1 MKKELTGKELGE
13 IGEKKA
19 KKFLKK
25 KGYKFIDS
33 NFKYNKKEVDLI
45 FLDKKN
51 KILIFVEVKTRK
63 YSKYFFP
70 EESIDSKKISGYRYC
85 IDGFLRKYPGYID
98 YDIRIDS
105 IGITLKDSDFVINHT
120 ENLI

>member
-1 MKKELTGKELGE
+1 MKKKLTGKELGE
-13 IGEKKA
+13 IGEKIA

-25 KGYKFIDS
+25 KGLKFITS

-51 KILIFVEVKTRK
+51 KILIFAEVKARN
-63 YSKYFFP
+63 YSEYFFP
-70 EESIDSKKISGYRYC
+70 EQAVDSKKISGYRYC
-85 IDGFLRKYPGYID
+85 IEGFLKKYPRFYD
-98 YDIRIDS
+98 YDVRIDS
-105 IGITLKDSDFVINHT
+105 LGVTVENLDFVINHT

>member
-51 KILIFVEVKTRK
+51 KVLIFAEVKTRRF
-63 YSKYFFP
+63 SKYFFP
-70 EESIDSKKISGYRYC
+70 EQAVDSKKISGYRYC
-85 IDGFLRKYPGYID
+85 IEGFLKKYPEYYD

-105 IGITLKDSDFVINHT
+105 VGITLENSEFVFNHT